1 MNNEKAV
8 FTFEKVNDTI
18 ITVVEALGGKR
29 EQEKEKHPLV
39 GKFVKSKYEGDNEI
53 WMKIVRVESDGILIV
68 SRLPHMINDRMW
80 RSHDQDN
87 NFVAYCSSNL
97 DLSDPRPYNPDR
109 VKELVGKK
117 VKHIPTGEYHEFVKS
132 ENPLCEVKGVAA
144 LYDKQSNAC
153 HLSKANALY
162 ADYDLSDYQNIE
174 ETLYIPDNIKFYEW
188 EGDITLEVSEGIF
201 LTLEVGKQGFLFCC
215 DHTSPKPPIK
225 CKLVPVKY
233 EDIQVGDF
241 VVPNGGVDSVT
252 NFCMKHGDHKFC
264 GIGAYGF
271 LFNRDWYN
279 EGSNLLKVVKA

>member
-1 MNNEKAV
+1 
-8 FTFEKVNDTI
+8 
-18 ITVVEALGGKR
+18 
-29 EQEKEKHPLV
+29 
-39 GKFVKSKYEGDNEI
+39 
-53 WMKIVRVESDGILIV
+53 
-68 SRLPHMINDRMW
+68 
-80 RSHDQDN
+80 
-87 NFVAYCSSNL
+87 
-97 DLSDPRPYNPDR
+97 
-109 VKELVGKK
+109 
-117 VKHIPTGEYHEFVKS
+117 VKS

-174 ETLYIPDNIKFYEW
+174 EILYVPDNIKFYEW
-188 EGDITLEVSEGIF
+188 HGDLTLEVSDGVCLSGSPTKSFI
-201 LTLEVGKQGFLFCC
+201 LTDFPIKSKETYF
-215 DHTSPKPPIK
+215 PIK

>member
-29 EQEKEKHPLV
+29 EQDVEPQPQE
-39 GKFVKSKYEGDNEI
+39 EI
-53 WMKIVRVESDGILIV
+53 LYV
-68 SRLPHMINDRMW
+68 
-80 RSHDQDN
+80 
-87 NFVAYCSSNL
+87 
-97 DLSDPRPYNPDR
+97 PDEIR
-109 VKELVGKK
+109 
-117 VKHIPTGEYHEFVKS
+117 
-132 ENPLCEVKGVAA
+132 
-144 LYDKQSNAC
+144 
-153 HLSKANALY
+153 
-162 ADYDLSDYQNIE
+162 
-174 ETLYIPDNIKFYEW
+174 FYEW
-188 EGDITLEVSEGIF
+188 TGDITLEVSEDWFLCYDSKNQAHNFIGGI
-201 LTLEVGKQGFLFCC
+201 KA
-215 DHTSPKPPIK
+215 SPIAMVMPTPIK

-233 EDIQVGDF
+233 EDIQVGDC